1 MRDFLVVALGGA
13 LGCGLRYFANFWLAP
28 GLAGSTFPPTLIL
41 NVLGS
46 FAIGLVAAVA
56 VDRGLPWYFL
66 STGLLG
72 GFTTY
77 SAFSLETVR
86 MLQGRQ
92 VLQAVVYVVLTTV
105 LCLVMCWVGLK
116 VGALAAAAIGR
127 R

>member
-13 LGCGLRYFANFWLAP
+13 LGCGLRYFANLWLGP
-28 GLAGSTFPPTLIL
+28 TLAGSAFPPTLLI

-46 FAIGLVAAVA
+46 FAIGLVAAAVA
-56 VDRGLPWYFL
+56 DRTPAWHFL
-66 STGLLG
+66 ATGLLG

-86 MLQGRQ
+86 MLQGRH
-92 VLQAVVYVVLTTV
+92 AFHAIVYVLLTVV
-105 LCLVMCWVGLK
+105 LCLAMCWVGLK
-116 VGALAAAAIGR
+116 LGALAVEAIAR

>member
-1 MRDFLVVALGGA
+1 MALGGA
-13 LGCGLRYFANFWLAP
+13 LGCGLRYFANFWLGP
-28 GLAGSTFPPTLIL
+28 GLAGSAFPTTLAI
-41 NVLGS
+41 NVLGA
-46 FAIGLVAAVA
+46 FAIGVVAAM

-66 STGLLG
+66 ATGLLG

-92 VLQAVVYVVLTTV
+92 VIQAIVYVVLTTV
-105 LCLVMCWVGLK
+105 LCLAMCWVGLK
-116 VGALAAAAIGR
+116 VGALVAAAIGR